1 MDLLIQF
8 QCCVFSFVCGF
19 LMLCVYHLIHRII
32 WRLPFVFKL
41 ILHFIMGV
49 LIAFVFYSGLVYFN
63 YGILNIYEF
72 IFLLL
77 GYLVYQKFYAYYEMI
92 FIEKGIRIV
101 KKLFS
106 PFIFFLRK
114 INAIMKSRMRKV
126 MGKWQKENQHGKN

>member
-1 MDLLIQF
+1 M
-8 QCCVFSFVCGF
+8 
-19 LMLCVYHLIHRII
+19 
-32 WRLPFVFKL
+32 
-41 ILHFIMGV
+41 
-49 LIAFVFYSGLVYFN
+49 
-63 YGILNIYEF
+63 NIYEF